1 MRRLHRVILLAALV
15 ALAPVLAGCENIDFD
30 KLDFLGLSQKKKLPG
45 VRKPVFPEG
54 VPGVSQGIPKEYQKS
69 YVEQQQQQQQ
79 LQNESASTQPA
90 TGKDDKAAT
99 NAADKKTAAVTPAE
113 KPKPKPKRK
122 RTVKRKPKPKPAT
135 TAAAP
140 AQPAQPNP
148 AAAQQQSPWPAS
160 GQQQQQTAPWPSA
173 PAPGS
178 YSR

>member
-1 MRRLHRVILLAALV
+1 MRRPHRVILLAALV

-45 VRKPVFPEG
+45 VRKPLFPEG

-69 YVEQQQQQQQ
+69 YVEQQLQQQQ
-79 LQNESASTQPA
+79 NGSALTQPA
-90 TGKDDKAAT
+90 AGKDDKAMAG
-99 NAADKKTAAVTPAE
+99 AADKKTAAVTPAE

-160 GQQQQQTAPWPSA
+160 DQQQQQQQTAPWPSA